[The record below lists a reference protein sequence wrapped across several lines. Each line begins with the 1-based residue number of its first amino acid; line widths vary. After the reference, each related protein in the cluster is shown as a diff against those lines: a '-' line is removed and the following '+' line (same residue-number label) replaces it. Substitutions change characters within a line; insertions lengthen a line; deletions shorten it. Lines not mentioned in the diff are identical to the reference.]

1 MFGILSRFLDS
12 NEKQIIK
19 LDPIVD
25 QVNNFEKKIE
35 KLTDPKLKTKTA
47 ELRLRFERGE
57 TLDDLL
63 PEAFSVVREA
73 SKRTLGQR
81 HFDVQILAGIVLHQ
95 GKIAEQKTGEGKTLT
110 ASLALYL
117 NSLTGR
123 GVHLATVNDYLAR
136 VGLGWM
142 GPIYNALG
150 VSAGCIMQ
158 EAAFIYD
165 PKFED
170 KTQND
175 WRLRHLKPVHK
186 KEAYKADITY
196 GTNNE
201 FGFDYLRDNMVWH
214 LDEMAQRGHH
224 FVIVDE
230 ADSILIDEAR
240 TPLII
245 SSQAA
250 KATDKYYQFAKLVEE
265 LSSATDYVID
275 EKLKTAN
282 LTEHGITKVE
292 KRLGVDNLYEKD
304 FASIH
309 HIQQSL
315 RAKTLFHKD
324 KDYVVKDGQI
334 IIVDEFTGRLMIGR
348 RWSEGLHQAIE
359 AKEGT
364 KIQQESQTLATVSFQ
379 NYFRLYEKL
388 AGMTGTAATEA
399 EEFHKIYKLEV
410 IVIPTNQPMIRKD
423 SSDVVYKTQK
433 AKFTAVAN
441 DVVQRYEKGQPVL
454 IGTTSIE
461 KNEFLSA
468 LLKIKGI
475 SHQLLNAKNHQREA
489 EIIADA
495 GKKNL
500 VTLATNIAGRG
511 VDIILGGTAP
521 SDKLGRPK
529 TIGADF
535 KKWQKAHNEVVGLGG
550 LHVIGSERHEARRI
564 DNQLRGRSGRQG
576 DPGSSRFYI
585 SLEDEIMRLFGG
597 EQIAKIMTA
606 FKLPEDTPIEHSMV
620 GKAIETAQ
628 VKVETHNFDIRK
640 HLVEYD
646 DVANKQRE
654 IIYGMRKEMLV
665 NSQDKEKSVKIK
677 DEIKS
682 KIKKEIENL
691 VLMYSPEGVSKPD
704 YEKIIKEF
712 LVIVPF
718 DQASQSKLTVEVD
731 KIQDSQKAIDFLINV
746 TDQIYQSREQ
756 SLGETVARDIEKFVM
771 LSVID
776 TLWIQHLDS
785 LDDLR
790 EGIGLRAAG
799 QRDPLVEYK
808 QEAFS
813 LFEKL
818 VASIDYEVVHRIFKV
833 QVRREPEIEKIEEQ
847 AEGIHPDARLTSQSG
862 ETVGGEV
869 KLAPVVNQPSVV
881 STQLPKGPVAPQPID
896 KDPMEM
902 TDQELEAEIA
912 KLEAIEKGSQP
923 RVDPLRESP
932 EANHALGG
940 RSEASS
946 SQLGA
951 ENPYS
956 SVNREQRTVNQ
967 KIGRNDP
974 CPCGAINPQTDK
986 SYKYKK
992 CGMIN
997 APYHKG

>member
-1 MFGILSRFLDS
+1 MLNFLTKFLDS
-12 NEKQIIK
+12 NEKQVNK
-19 LDPIVD
+19 LGPLVEA
-25 QVNNFEKKIE
+25 VASHEKKVE
-35 KLTDPKLKTKTA
+35 KLADGKLKAKTA
-47 ELRLRFERGE
+47 EFKLRHERGE
-57 TLDDLL
+57 SLDELL
-63 PEAFSVVREA
+63 PEAYAVVREA
-73 SKRTLGQR
+73 AKRTLGQR
-81 HFDVQILAGIVLHQ
+81 HFDVQILAGVVLHQ

-110 ASLALYL
+110 ASLPLYL

-142 GPIYNALG
+142 GPIYNLLG

-158 EAAFIYD
+158 EAAFVYD

-175 WRLRHLKPVHK
+175 WRLRHLRPVGK
-186 KEAYKADITY
+186 KEVYDADITY

-201 FGFDYLRDNMVWH
+201 FGFDYLRDNMVWD
-214 LDEMAQRGHH
+214 LKDAAQRGYH
-224 FVIVDE
+224 FAIVDE

-245 SSQAA
+245 SSAA
-250 KATDKYYQFAKLVEE
+250 AQATDKYYQFAKLVGE
-265 LSSATDYVID
+265 LSSDTDYVMD

-292 KRLGVDNLYEKD
+292 KRLGVENLYEKD

-309 HIQQSL
+309 HIQQAL
-315 RAKTLFHKD
+315 RARTLFHKD
-324 KDYVVKDGQI
+324 KDYVVKDGEI
-334 IIVDEFTGRLMIGR
+334 IIVDEFTGRLMPGR

-359 AKEGT
+359 AKENVT
-364 KIQQESQTLATVSFQ
+364 IQQESQTLATISFQ

-410 IVIPTNQPMIRKD
+410 MVIPTNKPMIRKD
-423 SSDVVYKTQK
+423 TADVVYKTAK

-441 DVVQRYEKGQPVL
+441 DVSQRHQMGQPVL

-461 KNEFLSA
+461 KNEFLSS
-468 LLKIKGI
+468 LLKRKGI
-475 SHQLLNAKNHQREA
+475 PHLLLNAKNHQREA
-489 EIIADA
+489 EIITDA
-495 GKKNL
+495 GKRGS

-511 VDIILGGTAP
+511 VDIILGGIPP

-529 TIGADF
+529 TAGPDF
-535 KKWQKAHNEVVGLGG
+535 KKWQKSHDEVVSLGG
-550 LHVIGSERHEARRI
+550 LHVVGTERHEARRI

-576 DPGSSRFYI
+576 DPGSSRFYV
-585 SLEDEIMRLFGG
+585 SLEDDIMRLFGG

-606 FKLPEDTPIEHSMV
+606 FKLPEDTPIEHGMV
-620 GKAIETAQ
+620 SKAIENAQ

-654 IIYGMRKEMLV
+654 IIYGMRKEALAAAQDEKTAQKLTGEIKQKV
-665 NSQDKEKSVKIK
+665 NS
-677 DEIKS
+677 EID
-682 KIKKEIENL
+682 NL
-691 VLMYSPEGVSKPD
+691 TLMYAGAEGQSKPE

-712 LVIVPF
+712 STIVPF
-718 DQASQSKLTVEVD
+718 DEESIKRIFSDTQKHTTQESLSTFLKGICNQLYQA
-731 KIQDSQKAIDFLINV
+731 
-746 TDQIYQSREQ
+746 REK
-756 SLGETVARDIEKFVM
+756 SLGEKVARDIEKFVM

-776 TLWIQHLDS
+776 TLWISHLDS

-808 QEAFS
+808 QEAFN
-813 LFEKL
+813 LFDKL
-818 VASIDYEVVHRIFKV
+818 IASIDYEIVHRIFKV
-833 QVRREPEIEKIEEQ
+833 QVRQEPVIEKVEQEAIEV
-847 AEGIHPDARLTSQSG
+847 HPEAKLTADVDQPSLQPAQQPAQL
-862 ETVGGEV
+862 T
-869 KLAPVVNQPSVV
+869 NQPTVEA
-881 STQLPKGPVAPQPID
+881 TE

-902 TDQELEAEIA
+902 TDQELDAEIA
-912 KLEAIEKGSQP
+912 RLEATEKDDQAIRQSGSQVVIP
-923 RVDPLRESP
+923 NNPMNQQPNSP
-932 EANHALGG
+932 ALK
-940 RSEASS
+940 AS
-946 SQLGA
+946 
-951 ENPYS
+951 
-956 SVNREQRTVNQ
+956 

-974 CPCGAINPQTDK
+974 CPCGAINSQTGRP
-986 SYKYKK
+986 YKYKK

-997 APYHKG
+997 APYHQG